1 MNNNNKIYLK
11 MAFYFIITTTITFV
25 TLMDTIDANTISSI
39 TTFEWVKLALKSSIP
54 SLMTIKAFV
63 DPSINEMVEKE
74 THKRKENK

>member
-1 MNNNNKIYLK
+1 

-39 TTFEWVKLALKSSIP
+39 TTFEWVKLALKSAIP

>member
-1 MNNNNKIYLK
+1 MNNNNKIYVK

-39 TTFEWVKLALKSSIP
+39 TTFEWVKLALKSAIP

>member
-25 TLMDTIDANTISSI
+25 TLMDTIDSHTISSI
-39 TTFEWVKLALKSSIP
+39 TTFEWVKLALKSAVP

-63 DPSINEMVEKE
+63 DPSINEMIDKE
-74 THKRKENK
+74 THKPEDNK